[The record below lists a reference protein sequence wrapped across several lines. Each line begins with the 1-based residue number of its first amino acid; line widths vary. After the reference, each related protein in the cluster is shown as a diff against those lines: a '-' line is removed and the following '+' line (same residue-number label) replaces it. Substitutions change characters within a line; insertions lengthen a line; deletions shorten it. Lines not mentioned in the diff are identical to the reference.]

1 MGVLLF
7 WAGRSEVD
15 RFLGMEEA
23 RGSNPR
29 QSIGSKS
36 CGFRENMPTDFA
48 HILMGFSNNPS
59 CFNHPVILL
68 SFNFFLLRVVREG
81 LSL

>member
-29 QSIGSKS
+29 QSIFIKVQCIYIHTSYFS
-36 CGFRENMPTDFA
+36 PFLY
-48 HILMGFSNNPS
+48 ILRNR
-59 CFNHPVILL
+59 LL
-68 SFNFFLLRVVREG
+68 EYKNS
-81 LSL
+81 